1 MSMLSNCSRRLA
13 PLASR
18 PFKHGSLARARAF
31 CVGGGD
37 QLHFPGAPNARTTP
51 ELKFV
56 EPLNEEPIPCFRAMQ
71 PDGTVPNEE
80 FARAFDEGVND
91 ETKVKMLETM
101 LKLNIMDN
109 KLMDVQRVGDISFYM
124 TNYGEEASHIG
135 SSAALS
141 LKDMI
146 FAQYR
151 EAGVLMWRGMTY
163 EHFCDQCFSNCDEPA
178 HGRQMPV
185 HYGSKELNFVT
196 ISSTLATQM
205 PQASGAAYAL
215 KRKGEKACVV
225 CYFGD
230 GAASEGDAHAAFNFA
245 ATTDSPC
252 VFICRNN
259 GFAISTPTTDQYRG
273 DGIASRGSGYGIP
286 TIRVDGN
293 DLIAVYLATK
303 EAKRRAIEE
312 STPVLM
318 EIMSYRIG
326 HHSTSDDSTAYRPK
340 QEVAYWKEEDGGIA
354 RFRQYLVNKGL
365 WNKEQEAE
373 TKKNLQKEFLAALR
387 QSQKKLKP
395 SIRHMFSD
403 VYDEK
408 PRHLIEQEE
417 QMWAHVKKYKDARVQ
432 PDDPNSDL
440 VYPVHEHVQ

>member
-1 MSMLSNCSRRLA
+1 MLSRYAR
-13 PLASR
+13 
-18 PFKHGSLARARAF
+18 SLGPAAARAVTARPLLRTVCTAS
-31 CVGGGD
+31 GE
-37 QLHFPGAPNARTTP
+37 QLHFPGAPNARTTA

-56 EPLNEEPIPCFRAMQ
+56 EPSSTEPIPCFRALQ
-71 PDGTVPNEE
+71 PDGTIPNEE
-80 FARAFDEGVND
+80 FARAFEADIND
-91 ETKVKMLETM
+91 ETKVKMMETM
-101 LKLNIMDN
+101 MKLNIMDN

-124 TNYGEEASHIG
+124 TNYGEEASHIAT
-135 SSAALS
+135 SAALS

-163 EHFCDQCFSNCDEPA
+163 EQFCDQCFSNCDEPA

-215 KRKGEKACVV
+215 KRRGDKACVA

-245 ATTDSPC
+245 ATTDAPC

-273 DGIASRGSGYGIP
+273 DGIASRGLGYGIP

-293 DLIAVYLATK
+293 DLVAVYLATK
-303 EAKRRAIEE
+303 EARRRAVEDC
-312 STPVLM
+312 TPILI

-326 HHSTSDDSTAYRPK
+326 HHSTSDDSSAYRQK

-354 RFRQYLVNKGL
+354 RFRQYLTRKGL
-365 WNKEQEAE
+365 WTKEYEAE
-373 TKKNLQKEFLAALR
+373 HKAKASKDFLTALKV
-387 QSQKKLKP
+387 SQKKLKP
-395 SIRHMFSD
+395 SVRHMFSD

-408 PRHLIEQEE
+408 PIHLQEQEQE
-417 QMWAHVKKYKDARVQ
+417 MWAHIKKYKDARVN
-432 PDDPNSDL
+432 PDDPKSDL

>member
-1 MSMLSNCSRRLA
+1 
-13 PLASR
+13 
-18 PFKHGSLARARAF
+18 
-31 CVGGGD
+31 
-37 QLHFPGAPNARTTP
+37 
-51 ELKFV
+51 
-56 EPLNEEPIPCFRAMQ
+56 MQ
-71 PDGTVPNEE
+71 PNGTIPNEE
-80 FARAFDEGVND
+80 FRREFEADVD
-91 ETKVKMLETM
+91 DKMKVEMLETM

-163 EHFCDQCFSNCDEPA
+163 EQFCDQCFSNKDEPA

-215 KRKGEKACVV
+215 KRRGDKACVA

-245 ATTDSPC
+245 ATTGAPC

-259 GFAISTPTTDQYRG
+259 GFAISTPTSDQYRG
-273 DGIASRGSGYGIP
+273 DGIASRGLGYGMP
-286 TIRVDGN
+286 AIRVDGN
-293 DLIAVYLATK
+293 DLVAVYLATK
-303 EAKRRAIEE
+303 EAKRRAIEDA
-312 STPVLM
+312 TPILL

-326 HHSTSDDSTAYRPK
+326 HHSTSDDSSAYRQK

-354 RFRQYLVNKGL
+354 RFRTYLMNKGL
-365 WNKEQEAE
+365 WTKDQEAAH
-373 TKKNLQKEFLAALR
+373 KKALQKEFLSALK
-387 QSQKKLKP
+387 SAQKKVKP
-395 SIRHMFSD
+395 SIRHMFTD
-403 VYDEK
+403 VYDKQPKHLVDQEK
-408 PRHLIEQEE
+408 EML
-417 QMWAHVKKYKDARVQ
+417 AHITKYKTARVS

-440 VYPVHEHVQ
+440 VYPLHEHAP